1 MRGTVEMGNDVSQ
14 AEAQA
19 AALGMPTVAKFVDG
33 KEIKKVIFV
42 PGKILNI
49 IVGK

>member
-1 MRGTVEMGNDVSQ
+1 MRGTVEVRNDVGQ

-19 AALGMPTVAKFVDG
+19 AAMSVANIAKFVDG
-33 KEIKKVIFV
+33 KAMKKVIWV
-42 PGKILNI
+42 PGKILNL